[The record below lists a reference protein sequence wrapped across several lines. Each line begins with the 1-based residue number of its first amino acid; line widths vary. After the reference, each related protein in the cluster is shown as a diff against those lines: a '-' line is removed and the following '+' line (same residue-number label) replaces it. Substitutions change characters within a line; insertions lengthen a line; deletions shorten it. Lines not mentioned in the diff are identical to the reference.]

1 MTVQQ
6 NGRVARQPR
15 AIATRKKIIDAGVDL
30 FADHGY
36 GETSLGDITV
46 RAGVTTG
53 AFYHHF
59 DSKETLAWAIIE
71 QGWPKAV
78 EVLDAIL
85 GSPNPGLERVIEM
98 TFSLSALMK
107 RDRSVWIANHLNQAF
122 GQLSERGRQEF
133 KDHAQ
138 EFIRRIGQAIEPGD
152 LKPEI
157 TPEDVGNQVWIV
169 LHGCHLLSDAL
180 MDDVIERLARSW
192 STLLPALVPAE
203 SLPYFLTFADR
214 AAGRHGQ
221 AVGF

>member
-1 MTVQQ
+1 MTVQH
-6 NGRVARQPR
+6 NGRIPRQPR
-15 AIATRKKIIDAGVDL
+15 AFATRQNIIDAGVEL

-36 GETSLGDITV
+36 GETSLGDITG

-59 DSKETLAWAIIE
+59 ESKEALAWAIIE

-78 EVLDAIL
+78 EVLDAVL

-107 RDRSVWIANHLNQAF
+107 SDRSVWIANHLNQAF
-122 GQLSERGRQEF
+122 GQLSERGRREF

-138 EFIRRIGQAIEPGD
+138 EFISRIAHAVQPGD
-152 LKPEI
+152 LRPEM
-157 TPEDVGNQVWIV
+157 TPECVGNQVWIV
-169 LHGCHLLSDAL
+169 LHGCHLLSDAM
-180 MDDVIERLARSW
+180 MDDVIQRLAGSW
-192 STLLPALVPAE
+192 SALLPSIVPAE
-203 SLPYFLTFADR
+203 SLPYFLMFADR
-214 AAGRHGQ
+214 AASRHGQ

>member
-59 DSKETLAWAIIE
+59 DSKEAWRGRSSNRVGPRPSRSSMRFSAR
-71 QGWPKAV
+71 PTR
-78 EVLDAIL
+78 L
-85 GSPNPGLERVIEM
+85 GESHRDDLL
-98 TFSLSALMK
+98 LSALMK

-122 GQLSERGRQEF
+122 GQLSERGRREF

-138 EFIRRIGQAIEPGD
+138 EFIRRIAQAIEPGD
-152 LKPEI
+152 LKSEI